1 MEIDHRIIIS
11 IHVPISGLPRQ
22 RAEQEMAE
30 IHNKYVNIFP
40 KDYIVLFFPNTN
52 IDDGKVIIECI
63 NTENVGTELEEMK
76 DLYEK
81 FEEMKNYSISKKA
94 ITKFKL

>member
-11 IHVPISGLPRQ
+11 IHIPIGGLSRQ
-22 RAEQEMAE
+22 RAEQEIAE
-30 IHNKYVNIFP
+30 LHKRYYNTFP

-52 IDDGKVIIECI
+52 MEIGKVEIECI
-63 NTENVGTELEEMK
+63 NTENVGTELEEME